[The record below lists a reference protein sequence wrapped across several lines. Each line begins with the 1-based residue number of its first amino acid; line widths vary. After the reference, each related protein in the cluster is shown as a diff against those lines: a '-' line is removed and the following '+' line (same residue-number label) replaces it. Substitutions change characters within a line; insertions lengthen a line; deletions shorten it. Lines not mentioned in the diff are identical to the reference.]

1 MNATVT
7 GMAAI
12 AASPA
17 AEAMARALLHFLW
30 QGALVGV
37 ATGGILAL
45 LDKAKAS
52 TRYVV
57 ATGALLLMAALP
69 FATALRTVEPAVRP
83 AIAPSAA
90 PAVSI
95 PAAVAPASPGN
106 IVTAQTFGATL
117 LPWVFALWLA
127 GVAALSLVHLGGWR
141 RVRRLSRHGRPAE
154 EALQSLAR
162 NLCRRLG
169 ISRAVA
175 LLESAAV
182 TVPAVVGW
190 LRPVVL
196 VPAST
201 LAGLSP
207 RQLEAILAHELAH
220 IRRHDYLVNLF
231 QTAVETLLFYH
242 PAVWWVSAQVRR
254 ERENCC
260 DDLVVTVCGDRLGY
274 ARALV
279 ELEELRS
286 ATPRLALAATGGSLA
301 DRVRRLVGVPGR
313 PSRRPWAAGLLALAL
328 LPAGA
333 ALQLA
338 CSNATTT
345 KDAHHDSDESRTW
358 IAERQEDR
366 LRLTIET
373 HDGWDRWTS
382 VDEYPMSQLSG
393 LTQGAE
399 TRFELRRDAGIFRFQ
414 GSYDG
419 RRGHG
424 TFTFAADPAFAQEM
438 GGKTATLR
446 LMELT
451 LNDIPLGYVREMRA
465 LGFARSPAPSRR
477 FRPRDLVPE
486 PIREMVGA
494 GDRDQELQQLME
506 FRRHGVTPELAR
518 AMVAAGY
525 RDLSSSD
532 LVELSVHGIGPAYVQ
547 GLSASGY
554 RFHYPF
560 QLVQIHSHGIT
571 PEWLRGIV
579 QAGYGDATPEQLVS
593 LHAHGIDGDAIR
605 GALSQGRRRPTPE
618 ELMSLQSRGML
629 GRS

>member
-1 MNATVT
+1 M
-7 GMAAI
+7 I
-12 AASPA
+12 
-17 AEAMARALLHFLW
+17 
-30 QGALVGV
+30 
-37 ATGGILAL
+37 
-45 LDKAKAS
+45 
-52 TRYVV
+52 
-57 ATGALLLMAALP
+57 
-69 FATALRTVEPAVRP
+69 
-83 AIAPSAA
+83 PS
-90 PAVSI
+90 
-95 PAAVAPASPGN
+95 
-106 IVTAQTFGATL
+106 
-117 LPWVFALWLA
+117 
-127 GVAALSLVHLGGWR
+127 
-141 RVRRLSRHGRPAE
+141 
-154 EALQSLAR
+154 
-162 NLCRRLG
+162 
-169 ISRAVA
+169 
-175 LLESAAV
+175 
-182 TVPAVVGW
+182 
-190 LRPVVL
+190 
-196 VPAST
+196 
-201 LAGLSP
+201 
-207 RQLEAILAHELAH
+207 
-220 IRRHDYLVNLF
+220 
-231 QTAVETLLFYH
+231 
-242 PAVWWVSAQVRR
+242 
-254 ERENCC
+254 
-260 DDLVVTVCGDRLGY
+260 
-274 ARALV
+274 
-279 ELEELRS
+279 
-286 ATPRLALAATGGSLA
+286 
-301 DRVRRLVGVPGR
+301 
-313 PSRRPWAAGLLALAL
+313 
-328 LPAGA
+328 
-333 ALQLA
+333 
-338 CSNATTT
+338 
-345 KDAHHDSDESRTW
+345 ESRTW

-373 HDGWDRWTS
+373 HDGLGPLDLGGRIS
-382 VDEYPMSQLSG
+382 DEPALRSHA
-393 LTQGAE
+393 GAE

-525 RDLSSSD
+525 RDMSSSD
-532 LVELSVHGIGPAYVQ
+532 LVELSVHGIGPSYVQ
-547 GLSASGY
+547 ALSASGY

-618 ELMSLQSRGML
+618 ELMSLRSRGML
-629 GRS
+629 GG